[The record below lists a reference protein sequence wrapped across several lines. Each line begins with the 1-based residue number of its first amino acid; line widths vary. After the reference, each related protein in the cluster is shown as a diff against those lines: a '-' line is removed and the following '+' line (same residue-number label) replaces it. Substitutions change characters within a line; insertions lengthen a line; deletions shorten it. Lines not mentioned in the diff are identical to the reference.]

1 MTLEKAVL
9 DDDIELDETEAEE
22 PEVELDDDE
31 GEASEGE
38 AEEADL
44 EEGELEGNIEEA
56 ETYEAEAEDDYVVTI
71 DGEAPDPEDEEEAR
85 APDWVRNLRKQY
97 REEQRR
103 AKELEQELARLKQGS
118 APAAQP
124 LGPKPTLEAA
134 DYDTERYEKEL
145 ATWYEK
151 KRQHDERQASVQQ
164 EQQAVQKEWEQKL
177 ESYHSSK
184 ADLKVKDYDFA
195 EDVVQD
201 NLSVMQQGMIV
212 QGAENPALVVYALGK
227 NPKKAK
233 ELASIT
239 DPVKFAFAVAKLETN
254 LKVTKRKASAKPEKK
269 ISGTGRP
276 SGSVDSTLERLRAE
290 AERTGDYSKVFQYK
304 KQRRSA

>member
-1 MTLEKAVL
+1 MELQKAEI
-9 DDDIELDETEAEE
+9 DDEVDFEEAEVEE
-22 PEVELDDDE
+22 PEVEEDTDT
-31 GEASEGE
+31 S
-38 AEEADL
+38 EADTDAV
-44 EEGELEGNIEEA
+44 EA
-56 ETYEAEAEDDYVVTI
+56 DAEDEEEDFVITI
-71 DGEAPDPEDEEEAR
+71 NGEAPDPEDEEEAR
-85 APDWVRNLRKQY
+85 APHWVRDLRKQY
-97 REEQRR
+97 REEKRR
-103 AKELEQELARLKQGS
+103 AKELEQKLAQMERGS

-134 DYDTERYEKEL
+134 DYDTERYEKDL
-145 ATWYEK
+145 AAWYEK
-151 KRQHDERQASVQQ
+151 KRQHDERQISIQA
-164 EQQAVQKEWEQKL
+164 EQQAVQKEWEKKL

-184 ADLKVKDYDFA
+184 ADLKVKDYELA

-201 NLSVMQQGMIV
+201 TLSVMQQGMIV

-254 LKVTKRKASAKPEKK
+254 LKVTSRKASAKPEKK
-269 ISGTGRP
+269 VSSGTGRP

-304 KQRRSA
+304 KQKRSA

>member
-1 MTLEKAVL
+1 MQIEKAEI
-9 DDDIELDETEAEE
+9 DDDFDFQETEAEE
-22 PEVELDDDE
+22 PEFELEDE
-31 GEASEGE
+31 PEVE
-38 AEEADL
+38 AEEAELDGEV
-44 EEGELEGNIEEA
+44 EEDEPS
-56 ETYEAEAEDDYVVTI
+56 EAEAEDEADVVVTI

-85 APDWVRNLRKQY
+85 APEWVRDLRKQY
-97 REEQRR
+97 REEKKR
-103 AKELEQELARLKQGS
+103 AKELEQKLERMQQGQ
-118 APAAQP
+118 APARQP
-124 LGPKPTLEAA
+124 LGQKPTLESA
-134 DYDTERYEKEL
+134 DYDTERYETEL
-145 ATWYEK
+145 ASWYEK
-151 KRQHDERQASVQQ
+151 KRQHDE
-164 EQQAVQKEWEQKL
+164 QQANIQAEQRSVQKEWEGKL

-184 ADLKVKDYDFA
+184 ADLKVRDYETA

-201 NLSVMQQGMIV
+201 TLSVMQQGMIV

-233 ELASIT
+233 ELSSIV

-276 SGSVDSTLERLRAE
+276 SGSVDNTLERLRAE

-304 KQRRSA
+304 KQKRSA